1 MHQNFK
7 GSSFC
12 LTLLGKALAFS
23 YLFSLFVCFC
33 FVCVLTLLL
42 VCMFVCS
49 CNIVFCL
56 FPYVCVF
63 LFDLFVV
70 FVIV

>member
-1 MHQNFK
+1 
-7 GSSFC
+7 
-12 LTLLGKALAFS
+12 
-23 YLFSLFVCFC
+23 
-33 FVCVLTLLL
+33 VLTLLL